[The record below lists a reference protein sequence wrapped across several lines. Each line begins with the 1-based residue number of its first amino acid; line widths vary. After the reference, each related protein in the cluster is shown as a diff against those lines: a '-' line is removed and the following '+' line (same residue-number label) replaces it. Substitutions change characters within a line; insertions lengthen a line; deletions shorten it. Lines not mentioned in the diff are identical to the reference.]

1 MWVGRAVFFS
11 RRPAS
16 DRRRRRT
23 VLRVKDLDVGGHQ
36 IVVRSGKG
44 QKDRLLA
51 VKYRQAA
58 TEWKWQFV
66 FPAGRICRD
75 PRWGAPSRYHLHE
88 SAVQRAVTEAARQAG
103 LDKRVS
109 CRTFRHSFA
118 THLLESGADIRTV
131 QELLGHRDVTTTMVY
146 THGLNRGP
154 LGVRSPADRLPVK
167 LGVKRAA
174 PVGVGRFRL
183 TSICSEGPA
192 ASTRP
197 TPC

>member
-1 MWVGRAVFFS
+1 M
-11 RRPAS
+11 
-16 DRRRRRT
+16 
-23 VLRVKDLDVGGHQ
+23 KDLDVGGHQ

-44 QKDRLLA
+44 QTDRRTTRPESLVESLEQHLRVVHRLHARDRHRGFGRVSLPDALA
-51 VKYRQAA
+51 VKYPQAA
-58 TEWKWQFV
+58 TEWRWQFV

-109 CRTFRHSFA
+109 CHTFRHSFA

-131 QELLGHRDVTTTMVY
+131 QELLGHRDVSTTMVY
-146 THGLNRGP
+146 THVLNRGP

-167 LGVKRAA
+167 LGTKPVK
-174 PVGVGRFRL
+174 L
-183 TSICSEGPA
+183 SA
-192 ASTRP
+192 ASRRGRP
-197 TPC
+197 V